1 MHKYKKKV
9 ANILNVLCPML
20 AEDFSIQHGAL
31 FGFGPKAN
39 ESTGTLLKLSAES
52 YQHPFTI

>member
-1 MHKYKKKV
+1 
-9 ANILNVLCPML
+9 ML
-20 AEDFSIQHGAL
+20 AEEFSIQHGAL
-31 FGFGPKAN
+31 FSFGPKAN